1 MKQTSCALSQTLDSP
16 DVKDINT
23 LAQEQFVKL
32 SFCFYLLLIKHFFFY
47 FMQYPNFLIFNK
59 LSNSDMIMFNP
70 KLNLTTLTFIQFTR
84 GFTCKRNKIEI
95 FSFKFSQLR

>member
-32 SFCFYLLLIKHFFFY
+32 SFLTLFFY
-47 FMQYPNFLIFNK
+47 FMQCPNFLIFNK

-95 FSFKFSQLR
+95 FSFKFSQLK